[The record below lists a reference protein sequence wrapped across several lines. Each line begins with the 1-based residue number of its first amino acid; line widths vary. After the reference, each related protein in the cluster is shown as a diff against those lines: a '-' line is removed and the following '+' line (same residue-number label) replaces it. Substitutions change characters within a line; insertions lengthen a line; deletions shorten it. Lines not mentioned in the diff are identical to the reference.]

1 MDVYMAGEATRLLNE
16 LNPSDPAV
24 AERLFTVVYGELR
37 NLAGNYFRRQRPE
50 HTLQPTALVNEA
62 FLRLVDQTCV
72 EWKDRAHFL
81 AVAARAMR
89 QILIDHARGRA
100 TRKRGG
106 DLCRV
111 TMSEADTPV
120 TDRDP
125 ELLDLDEA
133 MRTLAALDE
142 RQAKVVE
149 LRFFGG
155 MTVEEIAHVVGVS
168 KTTIE
173 TEWRMARAWLRRELS
188 RGDTR

>member
-1 MDVYMAGEATRLLNE
+1 MAGEATRLLNE

>member
-1 MDVYMAGEATRLLNE
+1 MAGEATRLLKETN
-16 LNPSDPAV
+16 LKDPAV
-24 AERLFTVVYGELR
+24 AERLFSVVYDELHA
-37 NLAGNYFRRQRPE
+37 LAGRYFHHQPAN

-62 FLRLVDQTCV
+62 FLRLVDQSSV
-72 EWKDRAHFL
+72 AWKNRAHFL

-100 TRKRGG
+100 TYKRGG

-111 TMSEADTPV
+111 TMTEADTPI

-133 MRTLAALDE
+133 MRQLAMLDE

-155 MTVEEIAHVVGVS
+155 MTVDEIAHVLGVS

-173 TEWRMARAWLRRELS
+173 TEWRMARAWLRRELVG
-188 RGDTR
+188 GDHT